1 MSMLYTDD
9 QLLAVSEPSQ
19 NLVMDGRYVNLLIV
33 QTIRDEYEEAL
44 TFKGALRRIEE
55 GTAFII
61 AEQPLPAVEAFLEQL
76 TVEMLEGWKDAL
88 QRSALLVER
97 KLAQKRRTATP
108 KTGTTDYDDLGDDKR
123 GEGE

>member
-1 MSMLYTDD
+1 MLYSDE
-9 QLLAVSEPSQ
+9 QLQAVSEPSS

-44 TFKGALRRIEE
+44 TFKGALRQIEE
-55 GTAFII
+55 GTVIVI
-61 AEQPLPAVEAFLEQL
+61 TEQPESIAAKFLEQL
-76 TVEMLEGWKDAL
+76 NVEMLDGLRDAL
-88 QRSALLVER
+88 HRVSLLVER
-97 KLAQKRRTATP
+97 KLARKRMAATP